1 MSCFRNS
8 VNQTAAD
15 AANNTSFAF
24 APEPETLRI
33 IRTVLFSLIAVLAL
47 VGNYV
52 VCRAVWRQPG
62 TKPFAYHLVSNLAFA
77 EILSTV
83 SLVFTIHAYEP
94 PWSWKLGYTMC
105 KILDPLQIASA
116 LVITTTLAILA
127 VYRCLLLVKPL
138 VTKPTRRQKRC
149 VIIFTWMGSVGL
161 SVPASVFRVVNS
173 YGDNCDIHAC
183 EEVFP
188 EGYVHYQDAYS
199 VVLFVINFALPLVI
213 MAISYALVSKK
224 IREHIFVISKL
235 RDEQNKALSS
245 VTRQST
251 CTDEQGGSLLS
262 QTGGENQEDID
273 LVDITIDSKKEKV
286 KYLQRKGSPTYQNL
300 EEQEEKRNSQ
310 ENSPNNVIPP
320 TNNKTFELENDLL
333 KMVFALVLI
342 FFLCYLPYQV
352 QFLMHEFNVEVFLYW
367 PHYYTFTRLVFTLTC
382 LPSALHPVC
391 YGMMSKFYHKAFIR
405 MIACRR
411 FTDQDA

>member
-1 MSCFRNS
+1 MSCFRNT

-15 AANNTSFAF
+15 ATNNTSFVF

-33 IRTVLFSLIAVLAL
+33 IRTVLFSLIAVLSL

-52 VCRAVWRQPG
+52 VCRAVWKQPG
-62 TKPFAYHLVSNLAFA
+62 TKPFAYYLVSNLAFA
-77 EILSTV
+77 EILSTI

-94 PWSWKLGYTMC
+94 PWSWKLGYAMC

-116 LVITTTLAILA
+116 LVITTTLASLA

-138 VTKPTRRQKRC
+138 VAKPTRRQTRC
-149 VIIFTWMGSVGL
+149 VIIATWVGSVGL
-161 SVPASVFRVVNS
+161 SVPASLFRVVNS
-173 YGDNCDIHAC
+173 YGDNCETHRC

-199 VVLFVINFALPLVI
+199 VVLFVVNFALPLVI

-224 IREHIFVISKL
+224 IKEHIFVIAKL
-235 RDEQNKALSS
+235 QDEQNKALSS

-251 CTDEQGGSLLS
+251 CTEEQGGSLLS
-262 QTGGENQEDID
+262 QTVGENQEETD
-273 LVDITIDSKKEKV
+273 LMNIVIDSKKEKV
-286 KYLQRKGSPTYQNL
+286 KYLQRKSPNYQNL

-310 ENSPNNVIPP
+310 EHLPNNVISQP
-320 TNNKTFELENDLL
+320 NNKTFELENDLL

-342 FFLCYLPYQV
+342 FVVCYIPYQV
-352 QFLMHEFNVEVFLYW
+352 QFLLHEFRVEVFLNW
-367 PHYYTFTRLVFTLTC
+367 PHYYTFSRIVFTLTC

-405 MIACRR
+405 LIACRR
-411 FTDQDA
+411 YSNNDV